1 MSSARSYAVAGGVAA
16 GISVMVGGL
25 NAYYTKHSVS
35 QTNLELASLKVVQ
48 KETNQ
53 LCVDLST
60 QMTVLKNI
68 YENSKLHDQ
77 IGRHNA
83 KISSLEDR
91 IYELEKIVETLEDLI
106 GSVIPRENL
115 DKKSINILKS
125 RPHGGHSDEDDSP
138 RRKDNRR
145 GSDKRI
151 ARRDDYDDDDRHTY
165 RRKDNDSSRRD
176 NYDSRRDNDDRHT
189 YRGRDYEDSRRGN
202 REDDRRTMSVDKH
215 TRNDDTAEMDVSTIK
230 LEALKAK
237 LGKM

>member
-35 QTNLELASLKVVQ
+35 QTNSELAALKVVQ

-60 QMTVLKNI
+60 QMTLLKNI

-91 IYELEKIVETLEDLI
+91 IYELEKIVETLEDFI

-151 ARRDDYDDDDRHTY
+151 TE
-165 RRKDNDSSRRD
+165 
-176 NYDSRRDNDDRHT
+176 RDNDDRHT
-189 YRGRDYEDSRRGN
+189 YRGRGRDDDDDRHTYNDRRAYRERDYEDNRRGH
-202 REDDRRTMSVDKH
+202 REDDRRTVSVDRH
-215 TRNDDTAEMDVSTIK
+215 TRNDDTAEIDISTVK